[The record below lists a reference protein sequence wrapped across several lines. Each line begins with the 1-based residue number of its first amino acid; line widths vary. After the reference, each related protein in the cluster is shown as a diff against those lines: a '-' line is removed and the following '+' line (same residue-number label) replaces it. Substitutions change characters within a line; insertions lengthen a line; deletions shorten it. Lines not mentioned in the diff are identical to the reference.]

1 MVSKLNINPLVY
13 RYLYIEIEKH
23 LRHKNYTILTGARQ
37 VGKTSLIKQLY
48 FHLQGREET
57 VVLLNLE
64 DKNLLKELNEDV
76 NNVFNRLKVKPQ
88 KIVEGQTD
96 TRIYLL
102 IDEIQYLDD
111 PSNFLKYLYDEYE
124 YNVKV
129 VASGSSAFYIDTKF
143 VDSLAGR
150 KRIFQ
155 LYPLSFNEFLVF
167 KEQKKI
173 NTEINYMVSEP
184 SYVSEYKRSIES
196 YLLEYLTYGGY
207 PAVVLED
214 DIEEKKL
221 LLDELRNSY
230 LRRDIIES
238 GVDKENQ
245 FLMLVQLLADQIGG
259 IVNKNELGNT
269 LKLDNKTVERYTY
282 ILEKC
287 FHIDLLKPFYR
298 NLRKELTKMPKVYF
312 NDIGLRNAILG
323 RFENPRDRMDKGML
337 LENFVY
343 NQLRIKHQSTEIKY
357 WRTIERNEVDFVLE
371 ESYNKGYALEVKWEC
386 RQFNPKKYKKFV
398 ATYPDFP
405 LSCIDFNNL
414 GILVY

>member
-1 MVSKLNINPLVY
+1 LVY